1 MTKEEWKKIEDWWG
15 TGYSSIKMKVDGHDI
30 QLDNCIDKKKMIV
43 EVAIYVDGY
52 IRGEYSTAG
61 NEIGDRFWNR
71 IKKTLYTP
79 KQLKERAKL
88 WGKRSKE
95 AQQKYFEYNTPSWR
109 SFSAFKKHITSHNK
123 EISLVTTNTFNAD
136 GSEA

>member
-15 TGYSSIKMKVDGHDI
+15 TGLSTIKMKIDGHEI
-30 QLDNCIDKKKMIV
+30 TLYNNIDKDKMIV
-43 EVAIYVDGY
+43 EVVIYVDGY
-52 IRGEYSTAG
+52 IKGDCSTVG

-71 IKKTLYTP
+71 VKKPLYSP
-79 KQLKERAKL
+79 KELKERAKV

-95 AQQKYFEYNTPSWR
+95 AQQKYFEYNLPSWR
-109 SFSAFKKHITSHNK
+109 SFRAFKKHITGHNK
-123 EISLVTTNTFNAD
+123 DISLVTTNTFNAD

>member
-15 TGYSSIKMKVDGHDI
+15 TGLSTIKMKIDGHDI
-30 QLDNCIDKKKMIV
+30 LLYNSIDKKKMTV
-43 EVAIYVDGY
+43 EVVIYVDGY
-52 IRGEYSTAG
+52 IKGDCSTVG

-71 IKKTLYTP
+71 VKKPMYSP
-79 KQLKERAKL
+79 KQLKERAKV

-95 AQQKYFEYNTPSWR
+95 AQQTYFEYNIPSWR
-109 SFSAFKKHITSHNK
+109 SFKAFKKNITDRNTD
-123 EISLVTTNTFNAD
+123 ISLVVNTFNAD

>member
-1 MTKEEWKKIEDWWG
+1 MTKEEWKKVEDWWG

-30 QLDNCIDKKKMIV
+30 QLDNNIDKKKMIV

-52 IRGEYSTAG
+52 MKVCYSDVG
-61 NEIGDRFWNR
+61 NEIGNRFWNR

-95 AQQKYFEYNTPSWR
+95 AQQKYFEYNYPYWR
-109 SFSAFKKHITSHNK
+109 SFRAFKKHISSLNK
-123 EISLVTTNTFNAD
+123 DISLVTTNTFNVD

>member
-15 TGYSSIKMKVDGHDI
+15 TGFSSVNLMIDGHEI
-30 QLDNCIDKKKMIV
+30 SLHNVIDKKKMIV
-43 EVAIYVDGY
+43 EVVIYVDGY
-52 IRGEYSTAG
+52 IKGEYSTAG

-71 IKKTLYTP
+71 VKKPLYTP
-79 KQLKERAKL
+79 KQLKEQAKI

-95 AQQKYFEYNTPSWR
+95 AQQKYFEYNTLSWR

-123 EISLVTTNTFNAD
+123 EISLVTTNTFNVD